1 MNSDQENYFLHVLT
15 KKPKKQL
22 KWTTQRERV
31 NVIRQQNVSP
41 INSLHLVKSQV
52 DLAECFKFGTNLLYI
67 RDRKSYSKSYSY
79 SLSFVDLVITRE
91 QRTLKR

>member
-22 KWTTQRERV
+22 KWITQRERV
-31 NVIRQQNVSP
+31 NVIRQQSVSP

-52 DLAECFKFGTNLLYI
+52 DLAECFKIGTNLFFY
-67 RDRKSYSKSYSY
+67 KG
-79 SLSFVDLVITRE
+79 
-91 QRTLKR
+91 